1 MLGSIKCLDFLNT
14 FFHTL
19 CYNKEKDIDTMSKI
33 FITGDIHSSI
43 KTIFCDCPAYL
54 ICGKI
59 LARKEKMLK

>member
-1 MLGSIKCLDFLNT
+1 
-14 FFHTL
+14 
-19 CYNKEKDIDTMSKI
+19 MSKI

>member
-1 MLGSIKCLDFLNT
+1 
-14 FFHTL
+14 
-19 CYNKEKDIDTMSKI
+19 MSKI

-54 ICGKI
+54 ICVKI